1 MRATLALVL
10 LAAAA
15 GCSNL
20 KTYPNDHDKNALVR
34 VKNEGGG
41 FFSKT
46 RPDVHLY
53 RVDAACQAKYL
64 GTVELDRPTVEIGL
78 PLNQSLLLEFVF
90 SKSTF
95 GGSESATAIEMMTTP
110 RKGVRYEFEVAY
122 LRNGYTATGVELQQG
137 RRREVEHRRLRDCMS
152 DRRRSPA

>member
-1 MRATLALVL
+1 MLVAL
-10 LAAAA
+10 A

-20 KTYPNDHDKNALVR
+20 KPYPNDHDTNALVR

-53 RVDAACQAKYL
+53 SVDATCQAQYL
-64 GTVELDRPTVEIGL
+64 GTVELDRPSVEIGL
-78 PLNQSLLLEFVF
+78 PLNQTLLLEFVF

-95 GGSESATAIEMMTTP
+95 GGSESSTRIEMMTTP
-110 RKGVRYEFEVAY
+110 RKGAHYEFEVAY
-122 LRNGYTATGVELQQG
+122 LRNGYTATGVEVQQG
-137 RRREVEHRRLRDCMS
+137 KRREVEHRRLRHCVAS
-152 DRRRSPA
+152 KKTGA